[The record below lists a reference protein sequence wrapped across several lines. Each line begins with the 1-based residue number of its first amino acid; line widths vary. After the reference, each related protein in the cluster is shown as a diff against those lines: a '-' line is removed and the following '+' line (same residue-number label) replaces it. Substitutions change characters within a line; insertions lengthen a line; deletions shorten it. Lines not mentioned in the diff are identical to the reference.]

1 MANYH
6 NLTERWQRS
15 GLTQRAFCAR
25 EGIKLSTFAYW
36 RGKTLQRQEEALP
49 PGASPFT
56 EVRLDSQA
64 VPGPDHCIEIRY
76 PDGTLVRIPLPAT
89 T

>member
-6 NLTERWQRS
+6 NLTARWQRS
-15 GLTQRAFCAR
+15 GLTQRAFCER
-25 EGIKLSTFAYW
+25 EDIKLSTFTYW
-36 RGKTLQRQEEALP
+36 RGKALRRQEEATP
-49 PGASPFT
+49 PSAASFT

-64 VPGPDHCIEIRY
+64 GPGLLHCIEIRY